1 MLKHENKPFTGPL
14 AVYIAGLVEERH
26 RMGFKFGEE
35 ERLLHELDRMSVGFD
50 CTSGLPEELV
60 VKFIE
65 RKPNWHQSTQKH
77 HVHAVRLLALYLLR
91 HDVPAFLADYS
102 SVTDL
107 HEDYK
112 PYIFTHEEIGKIFEK
127 ADCIRPNGQRSHIFY
142 PTLLRVQYGCGLRIS
157 ETLSLRMP
165 DVDLKEKV
173 FHVKDAKNHKDRD
186 VPFSDSVGSYLSWYS
201 SQIHPVY
208 REDDYFF
215 MSRWDDR
222 RYSISTVSAYFR
234 ELLSRCGLHHGGRK
248 NSGPHLH
255 CLRHTFCC
263 HSLEKMLREG
273 TPHQNALPLL
283 MTYLGHSSLTAT
295 GYYLRL
301 TAEAFPDLQDRIN
314 QLYGDIIPDLKV
326 RLWYEDD

>member
-1 MLKHENKPFTGPL
+1 MSKNENQPFTGPL
-14 AVYIAGLVEERH
+14 ARDLAGLVEERH
-26 RMGFKFGEE
+26 RMGFKFSEE
-35 ERLLHELDRMSVGFD
+35 ERLLHELDRMSTDFD

-60 VKFIE
+60 AKFIE
-65 RKPNWHQSTQKH
+65 RKPNWHQGTQKH

-107 HEDYK
+107 HENYK
-112 PYIFTHEEIGKIFEK
+112 PYIFTHEEIGEIFEK

-142 PTLLRVQYGCGLRIS
+142 PVLLRVQYGCGLRIS

-165 DVDLKEKV
+165 DVDFEEKV
-173 FHVKDAKNHKDRD
+173 FHIKDAKNHKDRD
-186 VPFSDSVGSYLSWYS
+186 VPFSDSIGSYLSWYS
-201 SQIHPVY
+201 LQAHPIY

-215 MSRWDDR
+215 TSRWGDR
-222 RYSISTVSAYFR
+222 RYSISTVSSYFR
-234 ELLSRCGLHHGGRK
+234 EILFRCGIHHGGRK
-248 NSGPHLH
+248 NGGPHLH

-273 TPHQNALPLL
+273 TAHQIALPLL
-283 MTYLGHSSLTAT
+283 MAYLGHSSLAAT

-301 TAEAFPDLQDRIN
+301 TAEAFPDLQDKIDN
-314 QLYGDIIPDLKV
+314 LYGDVIPDLKV
-326 RLWYEDD
+326 RLDYEDD